1 MSDESLPHPDAAA
14 FDAAG
19 CRTMLFQGVRAV
31 GGHGRRTNGVIRTVR
46 ARGGGEFSRGRRG
59 GSDNERRDGKRRSE
73 ESRVGAPV
81 RPRQADTAART
92 CPRGRSR
99 PTRTAVPAPE
109 ADPVHE
115 HGHGSRTNQ
124 ARARRERR
132 TNASEA
138 RRRPPARN
146 ALGTQACEVA
156 PESSRRRGAGARA
169 RGARAATCRQW
180 ARAMQ
185 GDRQTDCRGGR
196 RWLEFLAGLEL
207 VQ

>member
-99 PTRTAVPAPE
+99 PTRTAAPAPE

-115 HGHGSRTNQ
+115 HGHGTYKVSYYPATIKLPT
-124 ARARRERR
+124 RARRAGGAGGASTAPLKAGGGALERPWRRR
-132 TNASEA
+132 TW
-138 RRRPPARN
+138 
-146 ALGTQACEVA
+146 T
-156 PESSRRRGAGARA
+156 
-169 RGARAATCRQW
+169 
-180 ARAMQ
+180 
-185 GDRQTDCRGGR
+185 RGGGRPR
-196 RWLEFLAGLEL
+196 RACWL
-207 VQ
+207 

>member
-92 CPRGRSR
+92 CPQGRSR
-99 PTRTAVPAPE
+99 PTRTAAPAPE

-115 HGHGSRTNQ
+115 HGHGTYKVGYYPGTIRVPT
-124 ARARRERR
+124 RARRAGGAGGASTAPLKAGGGALERPWRRR
-132 TNASEA
+132 TW
-138 RRRPPARN
+138 
-146 ALGTQACEVA
+146 T
-156 PESSRRRGAGARA
+156 
-169 RGARAATCRQW
+169 
-180 ARAMQ
+180 
-185 GDRQTDCRGGR
+185 RGGGRPR
-196 RWLEFLAGLEL
+196 RACWL
-207 VQ
+207 

>member
-1 MSDESLPHPDAAA
+1 MI
-14 FDAAG
+14 
-19 CRTMLFQGVRAV
+19 V
-31 GGHGRRTNGVIRTVR
+31 HGRAIARKRPRWWGVGHKKNKTHLNRNGPSTLKGCTLKVQLYKTRP
-46 ARGGGEFSRGRRG
+46 AASQSLRGG
-59 GSDNERRDGKRRSE
+59 
-73 ESRVGAPV
+73 V
-81 RPRQADTAART
+81 TAART

-99 PTRTAVPAPE
+99 PTRTAAPAPE

-185 GDRQTDCRGGR
+185 GEVAAAG

-207 VQ
+207 AEMQV

>member
-99 PTRTAVPAPE
+99 PTRTAAP
-109 ADPVHE
+109 PTVLH
-115 HGHGSRTNQ
+115 HGRGARRTSATIQLATN
-124 ARARRERR
+124 ATNELPTRARRAGGAGGASTAPLKAGGGALERPWRRR
-132 TNASEA
+132 TW
-138 RRRPPARN
+138 
-146 ALGTQACEVA
+146 T
-156 PESSRRRGAGARA
+156 
-169 RGARAATCRQW
+169 
-180 ARAMQ
+180 
-185 GDRQTDCRGGR
+185 RGGGRPR
-196 RWLEFLAGLEL
+196 RACWL
-207 VQ
+207 